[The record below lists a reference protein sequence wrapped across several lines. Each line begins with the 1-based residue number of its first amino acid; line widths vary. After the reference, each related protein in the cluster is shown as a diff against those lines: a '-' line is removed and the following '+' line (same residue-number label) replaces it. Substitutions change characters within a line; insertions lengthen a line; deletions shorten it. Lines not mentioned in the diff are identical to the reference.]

1 MNIFI
6 YQVIRYSIRFKY
18 IKYLKGYRV
27 INYLA
32 HIWHNCFSKEV
43 VLPPPP
49 LACHL
54 AGVIIRV
61 NYFANS
67 CPIITKSKYISLL
80 YGGLPTTTSKSI
92 CLNFSF
98 IASFKYPN
106 CSFLFSNVFCLD
118 N

>member
-1 MNIFI
+1 MNTFI

-18 IKYLKGYRV
+18 IKYFKCYRV

-32 HIWHNCFSKEV
+32 HIRHNCFTEEV
-43 VLPPPP
+43 VLPPP

-61 NYFANS
+61 NYFANL

-98 IASFKYPN
+98 IASFKYLN
-106 CSFLFSNVFCLD
+106 CSSLFFNVFCLD